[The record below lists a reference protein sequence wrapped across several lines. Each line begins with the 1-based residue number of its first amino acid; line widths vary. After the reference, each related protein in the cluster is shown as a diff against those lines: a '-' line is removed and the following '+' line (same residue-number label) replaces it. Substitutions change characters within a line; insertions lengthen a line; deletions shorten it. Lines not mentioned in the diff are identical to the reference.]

1 MSKMMPAEAA
11 NDFFLLISGERSM
24 ICGWLQ
30 AVLAKEPSEIEG
42 DKSQDHTHKQNMF
55 QWTCDLQTAEAVKFV
70 LKTKTRN
77 SKNDILL

>member
-1 MSKMMPAEAA
+1 MPAEAA

-42 DKSQDHTHKQNMF
+42 DKSQDHTQKQNMF
-55 QWTCDLQTAEAVKFV
+55 Q
-70 LKTKTRN
+70 
-77 SKNDILL
+77 